1 MKTTTMTMICISGLM
16 SMTLAQGVD
25 ESNLGVD
32 ENNQE
37 ASQIVQ
43 EAQNRAEELAEISS
57 NDIYEDASS
66 AVQASLKSMGLKP
79 RYNPKNRTFI
89 QIGSA
94 EMKISDPHNN
104 KDFIAIR
111 EVLAIEAYLSGKA
124 KIIRSINQNFSA
136 IEKVSLNCDYGDDPT
151 SNKIEQLTNK
161 LLKKKE
167 ELRRKL
173 AELAVAESE
182 QLEGASVSDR
192 LGGILD
198 GIAKKLDETYN
209 SKDILEEK
217 KQNFLAVKK
226 ECELLQ
232 KEFDE
237 VQKLIDENPKP
248 SRKISSDIE
257 SIAQMPL
264 LGATVLTQSE
274 KWDPTTKMY
283 SVAMAVIWNSKLQ
296 EHALSFSKGNP
307 LNNKKKGGISISIDD
322 WIEDMDFS
330 SMVGPRTFTD
340 PTGRTIFVGI
350 AAVDLTGKVKDRDAK
365 KGLAGL
371 SAEAL
376 LAFSLHSDVYSYREG
391 KKMLREYDDDKSSS
405 CRKFAQALMQQC
417 KLDSMRGSMELHS
430 DIVKHPISGRETYVV
445 AYYLD
450 PDLSKDALKTI
461 VKAQRAAMDVIT
473 TSQVAGGVIAG
484 GQKALDDQKKSKK
497 FYDAGMKKGEDI
509 VNAPPKKGGKKA
521 SPKGTPKS
529 KIDENK
535 NGSTGGTFTG
545 DGGKLYFNLD

>member
-1 MKTTTMTMICISGLM
+1 MKTTTMTMICISGLI

-57 NDIYEDASS
+57 NDVYKHASDA
-66 AVQASLKSMGLKP
+66 VRESLKSMGLRP
-79 RYNPKNRTFI
+79 RYNRKNSTII

-94 EMKISDPHNN
+94 EMMISDPHNN

-111 EVLAIEAYLSGKA
+111 EALATQAYLHGKA
-124 KIIRSINQNFSA
+124 NIIKSINQNFSA
-136 IEKVSLNCDYGDDPT
+136 IEKVSLNHDYGDDPI

-209 SKDILEEK
+209 SKDILEGK

-237 VQKLIDENPKP
+237 VKELIDENPKP
-248 SRKISSDIE
+248 TREISSDIE
-257 SIAQMPL
+257 AIAQMPL

-274 KWDPTTKMY
+274 KWDPTTKAY
-283 SVAMAVIWNSKLQ
+283 SVAMAVVWSPKLQ
-296 EHALSFSKGNP
+296 EHATSISKGNP
-307 LNNKKKGGISISIDD
+307 LNNKKKGGISIDD
-322 WIEDMDFS
+322 WIENMDFS

-340 PTGRTIFVGI
+340 PTGRTIYVGI
-350 AAVDLTGKVKDRDAK
+350 AAVDLTGKVGARDAK
-365 KGLAGL
+365 KGLAGV

-376 LAFSLHSDVYSYREG
+376 LAFSLYSDVYSYQG
-391 KKMLREYDDDKSSS
+391 AKKMLREYDDDKSSS
-405 CRKFAQALMQQC
+405 FGKYANTIMQQC
-417 KLDSMRGSMELHS
+417 KLDSMRGSLELYY

-461 VKAQRAAMDVIT
+461 VKAQREAMEVIT

-509 VNAPPKKGGKKA
+509 VNAPPKKGGKKT

-545 DGGKLYFNLD
+545 DGGKLYLDLD